1 MSAPLI
7 LAIHPDRRQA
17 PKIAAIARHA
27 SAELLLAE
35 SMERAIA
42 MLSERLPDLILTPT
56 LLSHRDE
63 TALAERLRELGD
75 VAAHVQTLTIPI
87 FETTASTSHKGG
99 VLSSLRKQRK
109 GKAHA
114 AQTVGCTVDTF
125 AEQVVIYLIRAVE
138 ARIARPAVQTPTP
151 APAPEPTNE
160 PAWNEPTNEAQ
171 TENAEGPAKAGH
183 YVHGPQN
190 DERHLDPRS
199 MADELPTIEQLSA
212 RTPAVPE
219 PVRSVDTRMDTI
231 AAIVPAVSTI
241 ELPAAAPIN
250 TGVNAI
256 AAIERNHAVPA
267 QDCPAPAAIPRVA
280 QLFMEVRSLERA
292 ALGHVVHALPAPAAI
307 ETGIERVEALVP
319 VVKSASA
326 APPVPIPSLPSRVAD
341 VATQLLRVEADS
353 HIHAAVPG
361 VPALPTGSVEM
372 SMAAVAAMLPVSA
385 TASERMLPAPAVVSP
400 LAELQMELP
409 PVTATGDAALPIVPE
424 SGGSESVAA
433 LAAMAS
439 VVRTVAV
446 DRPLPTPVAITPT
459 ANLPMTLMPA
469 VTAFATQAVAPV
481 VPESDR
487 SIGLSTQVVAA
498 IVPLAADQA
507 HTLAEIPAT
516 PMRVAELS
524 MQLPSQGIVAN
535 TPVLPELP
543 TGPTGASADAV
554 AAITPLARAAAH
566 QAFVPVPAA
575 APQVM
580 ELTIQL
586 PPLAAARDAQA
597 HVLAAPQ
604 ASAVVIK
611 ADIAVAPIGE
621 VVSSSLAVPQTSAPA
636 IKADIAVAPIS
647 EIVSPSRA
655 ASAAI
660 HKADIAAAP
669 VAEVLSPSPDEA
681 QAPPAPAHAPTNI
694 HRKTKKKST
703 LQARKTARKN
713 ARKPDRLDDVSIFDP
728 DECRF
733 AALVAKLDE
742 VVLRGEESQTS
753 GANGGPPP
761 QGRKPARSGKNK
773 H

>member
-17 PKIAAIARHA
+17 PKIAAIAKHA

-42 MLSERLPDLILTPT
+42 MLSDRLPDLILTPT

-138 ARIARPAVQTPTP
+138 ARIARRAVQTPRP
-151 APAPEPTNE
+151 EPEPEPTH
-160 PAWNEPTNEAQ
+160 EAQ
-171 TENAEGPAKAGH
+171 TENTEGPAKAGH
-183 YVHGPQN
+183 YVHGPHHVNGRQN
-190 DERHLDPRS
+190 EDRHLDAHS
-199 MADELPTIEQLSA
+199 TAGELPTIEQLSA
-212 RTPAVPE
+212 TTPAVPE
-219 PVRSVDTRMDTI
+219 PVRSVETRMDTI
-231 AAIVPAVSTI
+231 AAIVPAVSAI
-241 ELPAAAPIN
+241 EVPPAAPIN

-256 AAIERNHAVPA
+256 AAIERNDRSRAE
-267 QDCPAPAAIPRVA
+267 DCPAPAAIPRVA

-292 ALGHVVHALPAPAAI
+292 ALGHVAHALPAPA

-319 VVKSASA
+319 VVKSAA
-326 APPVPIPSLPSRVAD
+326 AAQPVPIPSLPSRVAD

-353 HIHAAVPG
+353 HMHATAPG
-361 VPALPTGSVEM
+361 APALPTSSVEM
-372 SMAAVAAMLPVSA
+372 SMAAVAAMVPVSA
-385 TASERMLPAPAVVSP
+385 TVSERMLPAPAVVSP

-409 PVTATGDAALPIVPE
+409 QVTATGDAALPIVPE
-424 SGGSESVAA
+424 SGGSVSVAA

-446 DRPLPTPVAITPT
+446 DRPLPMPAAITPT

-469 VTAFATQAVAPV
+469 ATAFATQTIAPV
-481 VPESDR
+481 VPASDR
-487 SIGLSTQVVAA
+487 SIGLSPQVVAA

-507 HTLAEIPAT
+507 DTLADIPAT
-516 PMRVAELS
+516 PTRVAELS

-554 AAITPLARAAAH
+554 AAITPLALAAAH
-566 QAFVPVPAA
+566 HAFVPVPAL
-575 APQVM
+575 APHVV
-580 ELTIQL
+580 ELPIQL

-597 HVLAAPQ
+597 HVLAVPQSAVAIKADIVVTPIGEAVSARLAVPQ
-604 ASAVVIK
+604 ASA
-611 ADIAVAPIGE
+611 A
-621 VVSSSLAVPQTSAPA
+621 A
-636 IKADIAVAPIS
+636 IKADIAVARIS
-647 EIVSPSRA
+647 DIVSLSRA
-655 ASAAI
+655 VPQPSAAI
-660 HKADIAAAP
+660 TKADIAAAP
-669 VAEVLSPSPDEA
+669 VAEVLSPSPHEPE
-681 QAPPAPAHAPTNI
+681 APPTPVHAPTNI
-694 HRKTKKKST
+694 HRKTKQKST
-703 LQARKTARKN
+703 LQARKAARKN
-713 ARKPDRLDDVSIFDP
+713 ARKTDRLDDVSIFDP

-753 GANGGPPP
+753 GANGGPRP
-761 QGRKPARSGKNK
+761 QSRKPARSGKNK

>member
-17 PKIAAIARHA
+17 PKIAAIVRHA

-42 MLSERLPDLILTPT
+42 MLSDRLPDLILTPT

-87 FETTASTSHKGG
+87 FETTASTSHKRG
-99 VLSSLRKQRK
+99 VLSSLRKQHK

-138 ARIARPAVQTPTP
+138 ARIARPAAQRPTP
-151 APAPEPTNE
+151 AAAPEP
-160 PAWNEPTNEAQ
+160 EPTHEAQ
-171 TENAEGPAKAGH
+171 TENTEGPAEAGH

-190 DERHLDPRS
+190 EERHLDAHS
-199 MADELPTIEQLSA
+199 TADGLPTIEQLSA
-212 RTPAVPE
+212 RTPTVPE
-219 PVRSVDTRMDTI
+219 PVRSVETRMDTI
-231 AAIVPAVSTI
+231 AAMVPAVSAI
-241 ELPAAAPIN
+241 EVPPSAPIN

-256 AAIERNHAVPA
+256 AAIERNDPIRA

-307 ETGIERVEALVP
+307 ETGIERLEALVP
-319 VVKSASA
+319 VVKSAAA
-326 APPVPIPSLPSRVAD
+326 APPVPIPALPSRVAD
-341 VATQLLRVEADS
+341 VATPLLRVEADS
-353 HIHAAVPG
+353 HIHATVPG

-372 SMAAVAAMLPVSA
+372 SMAAVAAMVPVSA
-385 TASERMLPAPAVVSP
+385 SVSERMLPTPAVVSP

-424 SGGSESVAA
+424 SGGSVSVAA

-446 DRPLPTPVAITPT
+446 DRPLPMPAAITPT

-469 VTAFATQAVAPV
+469 ATAFATQAVAPV

-516 PMRVAELS
+516 PTRVAELS
-524 MQLPSQGIVAN
+524 MRLPSQGIVAN

-566 QAFVPVPAA
+566 YGFVPVPAV
-575 APQVM
+575 APHVV
-580 ELTIQL
+580 ELPIQL
-586 PPLAAARDAQA
+586 PPMAAARNA
-597 HVLAAPQ
+597 HVLAVPQ

-611 ADIAVAPIGE
+611 ADIAVAPISE
-621 VVSSSLAVPQTSAPA
+621 IVSPLRAVPQAPA
-636 IKADIAVAPIS
+636 TVIKADIAATSVG
-647 EIVSPSRA
+647 EIVSPSP
-655 ASAAI
+655 
-660 HKADIAAAP
+660 HEP
-669 VAEVLSPSPDEA
+669 QE
-681 QAPPAPAHAPTNI
+681 PPAPAHAPSNI
-694 HRKTKKKST
+694 QRKTRKKSN
-703 LQARKTARKN
+703 LQERKAARKN
-713 ARKPDRLDDVSIFDP
+713 PRKTDRLDDVSIFDP

-753 GANGGPPP
+753 GAHDG
-761 QGRKPARSGKNK
+761 QRHQSRKPARSSKK

>member
-42 MLSERLPDLILTPT
+42 MLSDRLPDLILTPT

-87 FETTASTSHKGG
+87 FEAAASTSHKRG
-99 VLSSLRKQRK
+99 VLSSLRKQGK

-138 ARIARPAVQTPTP
+138 ARITRRAVQTQTP
-151 APAPEPTNE
+151 EPEPEPTH
-160 PAWNEPTNEAQ
+160 EAQ
-171 TENAEGPAKAGH
+171 TENTEGPAKAGH

-190 DERHLDPRS
+190 EERHRDAHS
-199 MADELPTIEQLSA
+199 TADALPTIEQLSA

-219 PVRSVDTRMDTI
+219 PVRSVETRMDTI
-231 AAIVPAVSTI
+231 AAIVPAVSAI
-241 ELPAAAPIN
+241 ELPPAAPIN

-256 AAIERNHAVPA
+256 AAIERNHPIPA

-292 ALGHVVHALPAPAAI
+292 ALGHVVHALPTPTAI

-319 VVKSASA
+319 VVKSAAA
-326 APPVPIPSLPSRVAD
+326 APPVPIPALPSRVAD
-341 VATQLLRVEADS
+341 VATQLLRVADS
-353 HIHAAVPG
+353 HRRATVPD

-372 SMAAVAAMLPVSA
+372 SMAAVAAMVPVSA
-385 TASERMLPAPAVVSP
+385 TVSERMLPTPAVVSP

-424 SGGSESVAA
+424 AGGSVSVAA

-446 DRPLPTPVAITPT
+446 DRPLPMPAAITPT

-469 VTAFATQAVAPV
+469 ATAFATQAVAPV

-487 SIGLSTQVVAA
+487 SIGLSTQIVAA

-516 PMRVAELS
+516 PTRVAELS

-554 AAITPLARAAAH
+554 AALTPLARAAAPH
-566 QAFVPVPAA
+566 RFLPVPAV
-575 APQVM
+575 APHVV
-580 ELTIQL
+580 ELPIQL
-586 PPLAAARDAQA
+586 PPVAAARDAQA
-597 HVLAAPQ
+597 HVLAVPQ
-604 ASAVVIK
+604 ASAMV
-611 ADIAVAPIGE
+611 
-621 VVSSSLAVPQTSAPA
+621 

-647 EIVSPSRA
+647 EIVSPSP
-655 ASAAI
+655 
-660 HKADIAAAP
+660 HE
-669 VAEVLSPSPDEA
+669 AE
-681 QAPPAPAHAPTNI
+681 APPAPAHAPSNI
-694 HRKTKKKST
+694 HKKTKKKST
-703 LQARKTARKN
+703 LQERKAARKN

-753 GANGGPPP
+753 GANGGPRP
-761 QGRKPARSGKNK
+761 QSRKSARSGKNK

>member
-42 MLSERLPDLILTPT
+42 MLSDRLPDLILTPT

-87 FETTASTSHKGG
+87 FETTASTSHKRG
-99 VLSSLRKQRK
+99 VLSSLRKQHK

-138 ARIARPAVQTPTP
+138 ARIARPAAQRPTP
-151 APAPEPTNE
+151 AAAPEP
-160 PAWNEPTNEAQ
+160 EPTHEAQ
-171 TENAEGPAKAGH
+171 TENTEGPAEAGH

-190 DERHLDPRS
+190 EERHLDAHS
-199 MADELPTIEQLSA
+199 TADGLPTIEQLSA
-212 RTPAVPE
+212 RTPTVPE
-219 PVRSVDTRMDTI
+219 PVRSVETRMDTI
-231 AAIVPAVSTI
+231 AAMVPAVSAI
-241 ELPAAAPIN
+241 EVPPSAPIN

-256 AAIERNHAVPA
+256 AAIERNDPIRA

-307 ETGIERVEALVP
+307 ETGIERLEALVP
-319 VVKSASA
+319 VVKSAAA
-326 APPVPIPSLPSRVAD
+326 APPVPIPALPSRVAD
-341 VATQLLRVEADS
+341 VATPLLRVEADS
-353 HIHAAVPG
+353 HIHATVPG

-372 SMAAVAAMLPVSA
+372 SMAAVAAMVPVSA
-385 TASERMLPAPAVVSP
+385 SVSERMLPTPAVVSP

-424 SGGSESVAA
+424 SGGSVSVAA

-446 DRPLPTPVAITPT
+446 DRPLPMPAAITPT

-469 VTAFATQAVAPV
+469 ATAFATQAVAPV

-516 PMRVAELS
+516 PTRVAELS
-524 MQLPSQGIVAN
+524 MRLPSQGIVAN

-566 QAFVPVPAA
+566 YGFVPVPAV
-575 APQVM
+575 APHVV
-580 ELTIQL
+580 ELPIQL
-586 PPLAAARDAQA
+586 PPMAAARNA
-597 HVLAAPQ
+597 HVLAVPQ

-611 ADIAVAPIGE
+611 ADIAVAPISE
-621 VVSSSLAVPQTSAPA
+621 IVSPLRAVPQAPA
-636 IKADIAVAPIS
+636 TVIKADIAATSVG
-647 EIVSPSRA
+647 EIVSPSP
-655 ASAAI
+655 
-660 HKADIAAAP
+660 HEP
-669 VAEVLSPSPDEA
+669 QE
-681 QAPPAPAHAPTNI
+681 PPAPAHAPSNI
-694 HRKTKKKST
+694 QRKTRKKSN
-703 LQARKTARKN
+703 LQERKAARKN
-713 ARKPDRLDDVSIFDP
+713 PRKTDRLDDVSIFDP

-753 GANGGPPP
+753 GAHDGPRP
-761 QGRKPARSGKNK
+761 QSRKPARSSKK

>member
-7 LAIHPDRRQA
+7 LAIHPDRRQG

-56 LLSHRDE
+56 LLAHRDE
-63 TALAERLRELGD
+63 TALTERLRELGD

-87 FETTASTSHKGG
+87 FETAAPTSQKRG
-99 VLSSLRKQRK
+99 VLSSLRKKSK
-109 GKAHA
+109 GKGHA
-114 AQTVGCTVDTF
+114 PHTAGCTVDTF

-138 ARIARPAVQTPTP
+138 ARIARPAVQAQT
-151 APAPEPTNE
+151 PEPE
-160 PAWNEPTNEAQ
+160 PEPWHEAQ
-171 TENAEGPAKAGH
+171 TQNTESPTEVEGPAKAGH
-183 YVHGPQN
+183 CVHTP
-190 DERHLDPRS
+190 HLDAHET
-199 MADELPTIEQLSA
+199 ADGLPTIEQLSA

-219 PVRSVDTRMDTI
+219 PVRSVETRMDTI
-231 AAIVPAVSTI
+231 AAIVPAVSAI
-241 ELPAAAPIN
+241 ELPPAAPIN

-256 AAIERNHAVPA
+256 AAIERNDPIRA

-280 QLFMEVRSLERA
+280 QLFLEVRSLERA

-319 VVKSASA
+319 VVKSAAA
-326 APPVPIPSLPSRVAD
+326 APPVPIPALPSRVAD

-353 HIHAAVPG
+353 LIHATVPG

-372 SMAAVAAMLPVSA
+372 SMAAVAAMVPVSA
-385 TASERMLPAPAVVSP
+385 TVSERMLPTPAVVSP

-424 SGGSESVAA
+424 SGGSASVAA

-446 DRPLPTPVAITPT
+446 DRPLPMPAAITPT

-469 VTAFATQAVAPV
+469 ATAFAMQAVAPV

-507 HTLAEIPAT
+507 HTLAELPAT
-516 PMRVAELS
+516 PTRVAELS
-524 MQLPSQGIVAN
+524 MQLLSQGIVAN

-543 TGPTGASADAV
+543 TGPTGASAEAV

-566 QAFVPVPAA
+566 HGFVPVPSV
-575 APQVM
+575 APHVV
-580 ELTIQL
+580 ELPIQL
-586 PPLAAARDAQA
+586 PPLAAARDAHA
-597 HVLAAPQ
+597 HVLAVPQ

-611 ADIAVAPIGE
+611 ADIAVAHIGE
-621 VVSSSLAVPQTSAPA
+621 VASPSLAIPRASATA
-636 IKADIAVAPIS
+636 IKADITVAPIS
-647 EIVSPSRA
+647 EIVSPLRA
-655 ASAAI
+655 VPPASAAI
-660 HKADIAAAP
+660 TKADIAAAP
-669 VAEVLSPSPDEA
+669 VAEVLSPSPHEE
-681 QAPPAPAHAPTNI
+681 QAPPAPAHTPSNI
-694 HRKTKKKST
+694 NKKTKKKST
-703 LQARKTARKN
+703 LHERKAARKN
-713 ARKPDRLDDVSIFDP
+713 TRKPDRLDDVSIFDP
-728 DECRF
+728 EECRF

-742 VVLRGEESQTS
+742 VVLRGEESPAA
-753 GANGGPPP
+753 GANGGQRP
-761 QGRKPARSGKNK
+761 QSRKPARSSKK

>member
-42 MLSERLPDLILTPT
+42 MLSDRLPDLILTPT

-87 FETTASTSHKGG
+87 FETTASPSHKRG
-99 VLSSLRKQRK
+99 VLSSLRKQHT

-114 AQTVGCTVDTF
+114 SQTVGCTVDTF

-151 APAPEPTNE
+151 APEPTTEPEAWNEPEPTNE
-160 PAWNEPTNEAQ
+160 PKAWNEPEPVAHPT
-171 TENAEGPAKAGH
+171 TDG
-183 YVHGPQN
+183 
-190 DERHLDPRS
+190 
-199 MADELPTIEQLSA
+199 LPTIEELSA

-219 PVRSVDTRMDTI
+219 SVRSVETRMDTI
-231 AAIVPAVSTI
+231 AAIVPAVSAI
-241 ELPAAAPIN
+241 ELPPATPIN

-256 AAIERNHAVPA
+256 AAIERNHPVRT

-292 ALGHVVHALPAPAAI
+292 ALGHVVHALPAPAV
-307 ETGIERVEALVP
+307 TGMEQVEALVP
-319 VVKSASA
+319 IVKSAA
-326 APPVPIPSLPSRVAD
+326 ASPSVPVPTLPPRVAE
-341 VATQLLRVEADS
+341 VETPLLRVEADS
-353 HIHAAVPG
+353 HIHATVPG
-361 VPALPTGSVEM
+361 VPALPTGSLEM
-372 SMAAVAAMLPVSA
+372 SMAAVAAMVPVSA
-385 TASERMLPAPAVVSP
+385 TVSERMLPTPAFVSP

-424 SGGSESVAA
+424 SGGSVSVAA

-439 VVRTVAV
+439 VVRAVAV
-446 DRPLPTPVAITPT
+446 DRPLPMPAAITPT

-469 VTAFATQAVAPV
+469 ATAFATQAVAPV

-487 SIGLSTQVVAA
+487 SIGLSAQVVAA
-498 IVPLAADQA
+498 IVPLAANQA

-516 PMRVAELS
+516 PTRVAELS

-535 TPVLPELP
+535 TLVLPELP
-543 TGPTGASADAV
+543 TRPTGASADAV

-566 QAFVPVPAA
+566 HAFVPAPAV
-575 APQVM
+575 APHVV
-580 ELTIQL
+580 ELPIQL
-586 PPLAAARDAQA
+586 PPLAAGRDAQA
-597 HVLAAPQ
+597 HVLAVPQ
-604 ASAVVIK
+604 ASAVAIK
-611 ADIAVAPIGE
+611 ADIVVTPIGE
-621 VVSSSLAVPQTSAPA
+621 VASPSLAVPQASAAA

-655 ASAAI
+655 VPQASAAI
-660 HKADIAAAP
+660 TKADIAAAP
-669 VAEVLSPSPDEA
+669 VAEVLSPLPDEA
-681 QAPPAPAHAPTNI
+681 QAPPAPVHAPTNI

-703 LQARKTARKN
+703 LQSRKAARKN

-753 GANGGPPP
+753 GANGGQRP
-761 QGRKPARSGKNK
+761 QSRKPARSGKNK

>member
-138 ARIARPAVQTPTP
+138 ARIARPAAQRPTP
-151 APAPEPTNE
+151 AAAPEP
-160 PAWNEPTNEAQ
+160 EPTHEAQ
-171 TENAEGPAKAGH
+171 TGNTESPAEAGH

-190 DERHLDPRS
+190 EERHLDAHS
-199 MADELPTIEQLSA
+199 TADGLPTIEQLSA

-219 PVRSVDTRMDTI
+219 PVRSVETRMDTI
-231 AAIVPAVSTI
+231 AAIVPAVSAI
-241 ELPAAAPIN
+241 ELPPAAPIN

-256 AAIERNHAVPA
+256 AAIERNDPIRA

-319 VVKSASA
+319 VVKSAAA
-326 APPVPIPSLPSRVAD
+326 APPVPIPALPSRVAD

-353 HIHAAVPG
+353 HIHATVPG
-361 VPALPTGSVEM
+361 VPALPTSSVEM
-372 SMAAVAAMLPVSA
+372 SMAAVAAMVPVSA
-385 TASERMLPAPAVVSP
+385 TVSERMLPTPAVVSP

-424 SGGSESVAA
+424 SGGSVSVAA

-439 VVRTVAV
+439 VVRSVAV
-446 DRPLPTPVAITPT
+446 DRPLPMPAAITPT

-469 VTAFATQAVAPV
+469 ATAFAPQAVAPV

-516 PMRVAELS
+516 PTRVAELS
-524 MQLPSQGIVAN
+524 MQLPSQGIVAS

-566 QAFVPVPAA
+566 YGFVPVPAV
-575 APQVM
+575 APHVV
-580 ELTIQL
+580 ELPIQL
-586 PPLAAARDAQA
+586 PPMAAARNAQA
-597 HVLAAPQ
+597 HVLAVPQ

-611 ADIAVAPIGE
+611 ADIAVAPISE
-621 VVSSSLAVPQTSAPA
+621 IVSPLRAVPQAPA
-636 IKADIAVAPIS
+636 TVINADIAVAPIS
-647 EIVSPSRA
+647 EIVSPLRA
-655 ASAAI
+655 VPPASAMVS
-660 HKADIAAAP
+660 KSDVAP
-669 VAEVLSPSPDEA
+669 TSVGEVVSPSPHEV
-681 QAPPAPAHAPTNI
+681 QAPPAPAHAPSNI
-694 HRKTKKKST
+694 HKKTKKKST
-703 LQARKTARKN
+703 LQVRKAARKSPRKT
-713 ARKPDRLDDVSIFDP
+713 DRLDDVSIFDP

-753 GANGGPPP
+753 AAHDGQRA
-761 QGRKPARSGKNK
+761 QSRKPARSSKK

>member
-42 MLSERLPDLILTPT
+42 MLSDRLPDLILTPT

-75 VAAHVQTLTIPI
+75 VAAHVQTLTVPI
-87 FETTASTSHKGG
+87 FETTASTSHKRG
-99 VLSSLRKQRK
+99 VLSSLRKQHK

-138 ARIARPAVQTPTP
+138 ARIARPAAQRPTP
-151 APAPEPTNE
+151 AAAPEP
-160 PAWNEPTNEAQ
+160 EPTHEAQ
-171 TENAEGPAKAGH
+171 TENTEGPAEAGH

-190 DERHLDPRS
+190 EERHLDAHS
-199 MADELPTIEQLSA
+199 TADGLPTIEQLSA
-212 RTPAVPE
+212 RTPTVPE
-219 PVRSVDTRMDTI
+219 PVRSVETRMDTI
-231 AAIVPAVSTI
+231 AAMVPAVSAI
-241 ELPAAAPIN
+241 EVPPSAPIN

-256 AAIERNHAVPA
+256 AAIERNDPIRA

-307 ETGIERVEALVP
+307 ETGIERLEALVP
-319 VVKSASA
+319 VVKSAAA
-326 APPVPIPSLPSRVAD
+326 APPVPIPALPSRVAD
-341 VATQLLRVEADS
+341 VATPLLRVEADS
-353 HIHAAVPG
+353 HIHATVPG

-372 SMAAVAAMLPVSA
+372 SMAAVAAMVPVSA
-385 TASERMLPAPAVVSP
+385 SVSERMLPTPAVVSP

-424 SGGSESVAA
+424 SGGSVSVAA

-446 DRPLPTPVAITPT
+446 DRPLPMPAAITPT

-469 VTAFATQAVAPV
+469 ATAFATQAVAPV

-516 PMRVAELS
+516 PTLVAELS
-524 MQLPSQGIVAN
+524 MRLPSQGIVAN

-566 QAFVPVPAA
+566 YGFVPVPAV
-575 APQVM
+575 APHVV
-580 ELTIQL
+580 ELPIQL
-586 PPLAAARDAQA
+586 PPMAAARNA
-597 HVLAAPQ
+597 HVLAVPQ

-611 ADIAVAPIGE
+611 ADIAVAPISE
-621 VVSSSLAVPQTSAPA
+621 IVSPLRAVPQAPA
-636 IKADIAVAPIS
+636 TVIKADIAATSVG
-647 EIVSPSRA
+647 EIVSPSP
-655 ASAAI
+655 
-660 HKADIAAAP
+660 HEP
-669 VAEVLSPSPDEA
+669 QE
-681 QAPPAPAHAPTNI
+681 PPAPAHAPSNI
-694 HRKTKKKST
+694 QRKTRKKSN
-703 LQARKTARKN
+703 LQERKAARKN
-713 ARKPDRLDDVSIFDP
+713 PRKTDRLDDVSIFDP

-753 GANGGPPP
+753 GAHDG
-761 QGRKPARSGKNK
+761 QRHQSRKPARSSKK

>member
-42 MLSERLPDLILTPT
+42 MLSDRLPDLILTPT

-87 FETTASTSHKGG
+87 FETTASTSHKRG
-99 VLSSLRKQRK
+99 VLSSLRKQGK

-138 ARIARPAVQTPTP
+138 ARIARPAAPTPTL
-151 APAPEPTNE
+151 AAAPEPEQTH
-160 PAWNEPTNEAQ
+160 EAQ
-171 TENAEGPAKAGH
+171 TESTEGPAKAGH
-183 YVHGPQN
+183 YVHGLQN
-190 DERHLDPRS
+190 EERHLAAHS
-199 MADELPTIEQLSA
+199 TADGLPTIEQLSA

-219 PVRSVDTRMDTI
+219 PVRSVETRMDTI
-231 AAIVPAVSTI
+231 AAIVPAVSAI
-241 ELPAAAPIN
+241 ELPPAAPIN

-256 AAIERNHAVPA
+256 AAIERNHPIPA

-319 VVKSASA
+319 VVKSAAA
-326 APPVPIPSLPSRVAD
+326 APPVPVPALPSRVAD
-341 VATQLLRVEADS
+341 VATQLLRVEVDS
-353 HIHAAVPG
+353 HIRATVPG
-361 VPALPTGSVEM
+361 VPVLPTGSVEM
-372 SMAAVAAMLPVSA
+372 SMAAVAAMVPVSA
-385 TASERMLPAPAVVSP
+385 TVSERMLPTPAVVSP

-424 SGGSESVAA
+424 AGGSVSVAA

-446 DRPLPTPVAITPT
+446 DRPLPMPAAITPT

-469 VTAFATQAVAPV
+469 ATAFATQAVAPV

-487 SIGLSTQVVAA
+487 SIGLSTQVVGA

-507 HTLAEIPAT
+507 HTLAEVPAT
-516 PMRVAELS
+516 PTRVAELS

-554 AAITPLARAAAH
+554 AALTRLAQAAAH
-566 QAFVPVPAA
+566 HRFVPVPAV
-575 APQVM
+575 APHVV
-580 ELTIQL
+580 ELPIQL
-586 PPLAAARDAQA
+586 PPVAAARDAQA
-597 HVLAAPQ
+597 HVLAVPQ

-611 ADIAVAPIGE
+611 ADIAVAPISE
-621 VVSSSLAVPQTSAPA
+621 SVSPLRAVPQ
-636 IKADIAVAPIS
+636 
-647 EIVSPSRA
+647 
-655 ASAAI
+655 ASAAVS
-660 HKADIAAAP
+660 KADIAATS
-669 VAEVLSPSPDEA
+669 VREVVPPSPYEA
-681 QAPPAPAHAPTNI
+681 EAPPAPAHAPSNI
-694 HRKTKKKST
+694 HKKTKKKST
-703 LQARKTARKN
+703 LQVRKAARKN
-713 ARKPDRLDDVSIFDP
+713 ARKTDRLDDVSIFDP

-753 GANGGPPP
+753 SAHDGQRP
-761 QGRKPARSGKNK
+761 QSRKPARSSKK

>member
-17 PKIAAIARHA
+17 PEIAAIARHA

-42 MLSERLPDLILTPT
+42 MLSDRLPDLILTPT

-87 FETTASTSHKGG
+87 FETTASTSHKRG
-99 VLSSLRKQRK
+99 VLSSLRKQHK

-138 ARIARPAVQTPTP
+138 ARIARPAVQTPI
-151 APAPEPTNE
+151 PAPEPTSE
-160 PAWNEPTNEAQ
+160 PEAWNEPAP
-171 TENAEGPAKAGH
+171 AEDTKT
-183 YVHGPQN
+183 
-190 DERHLDPRS
+190 
-199 MADELPTIEQLSA
+199 DELPTIEQLSA
-212 RTPAVPE
+212 RTPDVPE
-219 PVRSVDTRMDTI
+219 PVRSVETRMDTI
-231 AAIVPAVSTI
+231 AAIVPTVSAI
-241 ELPAAAPIN
+241 ELPPATPGN

-256 AAIERNHAVPA
+256 AAIEQNSPVRT

-280 QLFMEVRSLERA
+280 QLFMEVRSLERT

-307 ETGIERVEALVP
+307 ETGIERLEALVP
-319 VVKSASA
+319 VVKSAAA
-326 APPVPIPSLPSRVAD
+326 APPVPIPALSARVAD

-372 SMAAVAAMLPVSA
+372 SMAAVAAMVPVST

-409 PVTATGDAALPIVPE
+409 PVTTTGDAALPIVPE
-424 SGGSESVAA
+424 SGESVSVAA
-433 LAAMAS
+433 VAAMAS

-446 DRPLPTPVAITPT
+446 DRPLPMPAAITPT

-469 VTAFATQAVAPV
+469 ATAFATQAVAPI

-507 HTLAEIPAT
+507 HRLAEIPAT
-516 PMRVAELS
+516 PTRVAELS
-524 MQLPSQGIVAN
+524 MPLPSQGILAN
-535 TPVLPELP
+535 IPVLPELP
-543 TGPTGASADAV
+543 TGPTGASADTV
-554 AAITPLARAAAH
+554 AAITPLARATAH
-566 QAFVPVPAA
+566 HALMPVPAV
-575 APQVM
+575 APHVV
-580 ELTIQL
+580 ELPIQL
-586 PPLAAARDAQA
+586 PPLAAARDQQA
-597 HVLAAPQ
+597 HVLAVPQ

-621 VVSSSLAVPQTSAPA
+621 VVSPSLAVPQAPAAA

-647 EIVSPSRA
+647 EIAPPLRAVPQAPAAVTKADLAATSVGEVVSPSP
-655 ASAAI
+655 
-660 HKADIAAAP
+660 HE
-669 VAEVLSPSPDEA
+669 AE
-681 QAPPAPAHAPTNI
+681 APPAPAHAPSNI
-694 HRKTKKKST
+694 HRKTKRKST
-703 LQARKTARKN
+703 LQERKARKN
-713 ARKPDRLDDVSIFDP
+713 ARKTDRLDDVSIFDP

-753 GANGGPPP
+753 GAHDGQRP
-761 QGRKPARSGKNK
+761 QSRKPARSSKK